1 MFVGL
6 YTGRCSCWSSWQLQ
20 RYCTVHCTSRSRTL
34 LELTVEC
41 GLSIIN
47 LSPLTRSSTTLPNTV
62 PHVFYFY
69 KPCIVLYP
77 FRKSTL
83 LKMPSP
89 LSRYHTTFIMTQ
101 CCRICH
107 YCVMLN
113 QYKNRYVQIHADIF
127 SIMYLSQTLHLCRI
141 NQMFSIINSSSK

>member
-77 FRKSTL
+77 FRESTL
-83 LKMPSP
+83 QKMPSP

-101 CCRICH
+101 CCRICNVEPVQEPLCPNTCRH
-107 YCVMLN
+107 FFN
-113 QYKNRYVQIHADIF
+113 YVPEPNIASVQ
-127 SIMYLSQTLHLCRI
+127 
-141 NQMFSIINSSSK
+141 N

>member
-1 MFVGL
+1 MCSFGSTL
-6 YTGRCSCWSSWQLQ
+6 DAAAAGRPGNYRLQ
-20 RYCTVHCTSRSRTL
+20 MYCTVHCTSRSRTL

-69 KPCIVLYP
+69 KPYIVLYP
-77 FRKSTL
+77 FKKSTL

-89 LSRYHTTFIMTQ
+89 LSRYHTMWSNMSLLCNVEPVQEPLCPNT
-101 CCRICH
+101 CRH
-107 YCVMLN
+107 FFN
-113 QYKNRYVQIHADIF
+113 YVPEPNIASVQ
-127 SIMYLSQTLHLCRI
+127 
-141 NQMFSIINSSSK
+141 N